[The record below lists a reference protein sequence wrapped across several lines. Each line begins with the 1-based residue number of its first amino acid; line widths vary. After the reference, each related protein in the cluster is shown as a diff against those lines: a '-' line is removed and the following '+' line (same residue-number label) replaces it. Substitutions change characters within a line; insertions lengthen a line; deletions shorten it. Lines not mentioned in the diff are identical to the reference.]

1 MEWLSCLQTDGAQS
15 VRVIHV
21 PTDTAQLGEH
31 AISDRMSVGFIGG
44 GGRWL
49 LEVSKRSGCEYW
61 EANWNV
67 GDKDREDKLIWQVS
81 YGRVAANQPRH
92 DSDGPSMHEVHALL
106 ASTLEAIRGFAQTH
120 ALGGFASSFEA
131 ALTALRSEAPL
142 GIAFHSDIAPDGLL
156 SRDAAQLLAA
166 SQAAW
171 VFGGMGS
178 WNDLGFGP
186 EHQPTYDRLSDD
198 LYRLCTTAVVL
209 AANSTAEV
217 RSTKSRRPWWKP
229 WS

>member
-1 MEWLSCLQTDGAQS
+1 VQGTIAQLLALAIHGNAFLCGRDIAGFYPGNTAFRFCEFVRFVKLSRDGSKWIEEPYAPNPMEWLSCLQTDGAQS

-49 LEVSKRSGCEYW
+49 LEVSKKSGCEYW

-156 SRDAAQLLAA
+156 SR
-166 SQAAW
+166 
-171 VFGGMGS
+171 
-178 WNDLGFGP
+178 
-186 EHQPTYDRLSDD
+186 
-198 LYRLCTTAVVL
+198 
-209 AANSTAEV
+209 
-217 RSTKSRRPWWKP
+217 RPDTRI
-229 WS
+229 